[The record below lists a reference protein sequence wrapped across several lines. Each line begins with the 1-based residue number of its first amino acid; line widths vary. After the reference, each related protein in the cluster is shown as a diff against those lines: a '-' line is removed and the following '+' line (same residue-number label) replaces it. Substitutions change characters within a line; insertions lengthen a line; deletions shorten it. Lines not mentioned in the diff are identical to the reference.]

1 MRTNE
6 NLLQGYVSTLAN
18 VVCNGVATD
27 RGGTVMPLS
36 DAVLTMGEEM
46 RKCHANGNR
55 VFFLGN
61 GGSAGISSH
70 MATDYSKNGGIR
82 SSSLNDGSTI
92 TCVSNDYGYE
102 YVFSKQLEWH
112 ARAGDA
118 IVAISSSGKSAS
130 ILNAVGVGRER
141 DCSVFTLSGFAPENP
156 LRTLGDINIFLSSFD
171 YGFVEVGHL
180 TFLHA
185 VLDVHLGWKPS
196 ERN

>member
-1 MRTNE
+1 MRLNE
-6 NLLQGYVSTLAN
+6 DLLQGYVSTLAN
-18 VVCNGVATD
+18 VVYNGVATD
-27 RGGTVMPLS
+27 RAGTVMPLS
-36 DAVLTMGEEM
+36 DAVLSMGDTM
-46 RKCHANGNR
+46 RKCHAGGNR
-55 VFFLGN
+55 VFFVGN

-82 SSSLNDGSTI
+82 CTSLNDPATL

-102 YVFSKQLEWH
+102 FVFSKQLEWH
-112 ARAGDA
+112 ARAGDT
-118 IVAISSSGKSAS
+118 IVAISSSGKSSS
-130 ILNAVGVGRER
+130 IINAVGIGRER
-141 DCSVFTLSGFAPENP
+141 DCNIFTLSGFAPENP
-156 LRTLGDINIFLSSFD
+156 LRMLGDINIFLSSFD